1 MGVLLKKLK
10 LVEIYRQ
17 AYQNWVIRDS
27 DDSYNSLH
35 VRAQR
40 YVSLLLANES
50 SEPAEIRY
58 SSLQVGLSCGLRTRR
73 ITLPVEKNIATFR
86 QRGLRYGLNKI

>member
-1 MGVLLKKLK
+1 MHVTSDFSSLASMCCGLGTP
-10 LVEIYRQ
+10 RQ
-17 AYQNWVIRDS
+17 DS

-50 SEPAEIRY
+50 SEPAEITL
-58 SSLQVGLSCGLRTRR
+58 SLSKVMRLQPLK
-73 ITLPVEKNIATFR
+73 LPN
-86 QRGLRYGLNKI
+86 